1 VKVWHVKNRG
11 GKEHA
16 PDVMENQRDLRA
28 RILTRD
34 QQSRL
39 ETAERLRHYREA
51 GIMWAQGLFESR
63 VQARAHFGLALESSN
78 AVRHHRQQFAAGK
91 HGELGSQA
99 FDSFEK
105 SSLPK
110 CSNNSCPCHGV
121 VLDSNSSESD
131 SEVQMTP
138 AHWKTLL
145 DLFKCNEK
153 SDDQIAFDFREQTGV
168 KRSRSAIQKYRTRC
182 GKKIPLLGRPTLL
195 TAESEQ
201 KVIEAMLF
209 MRANRVPIYPMHHAM
224 WPCWRSVFQSSWAWT
239 QPWRLGGIG
248 W

>member
-1 VKVWHVKNRG
+1 
-11 GKEHA
+11 
-16 PDVMENQRDLRA
+16 MENQRDLRA

-51 GIMWAQGLFESR
+51 GIMWAQGLFESCA
-63 VQARAHFGLALESSN
+63 QARAHFGLALESSN
-78 AVRHHRQQFAAGK
+78 AVRHRRKQFAAGK
-91 HGELGSQA
+91 HGKFGSQA
-99 FDSFEK
+99 FDTFEK

-121 VLDSNSSESD
+121 VFDSNSSESD

-145 DLFKCNEK
+145 NLFKCKEK
-153 SDDQIAFDFREQTGV
+153 SDDQIAFDFCEQTGV

-182 GKKIPLLGRPTLL
+182 GKKQTNVVN
-195 TAESEQ
+195 S
-201 KVIEAMLF
+201 
-209 MRANRVPIYPMHHAM
+209 
-224 WPCWRSVFQSSWAWT
+224 
-239 QPWRLGGIG
+239 
-248 W
+248 